1 LRRPPFYLLAGAVY
15 LGLCRLL
22 WRPLRI
28 TLSLPA
34 RLLALL
40 IGGSLYYSGLAL
52 TLWGRFALG
61 KMYDVS
67 STFGAH
73 LYADHRLVTDG
84 PFAFVRHPMY
94 LGILLTGLGGLLLY
108 RSWTFV
114 FLLTHI
120 PSLVIRA
127 RREEEVLAEEF
138 GREWQAYCERT
149 PAWIPHLRQ
158 RRPLARLP
166 LAH

>member
-1 LRRPPFYLLAGAVY
+1 LLRRPPFYLLAGAGY

-22 WRPLRI
+22 WRPLQL

-34 RLLALL
+34 RLLALV
-40 IGGSLYYSGLAL
+40 IGGSLYFSGLAL

-61 KMYDVS
+61 KMYDSS

-73 LYADHRLVTDG
+73 LYADHYLVTGG
-84 PFAFVRHPMY
+84 PFAYLRHPMY
-94 LGILLTGLGGLLLY
+94 LGILLTGVGGLLLY
-108 RSWTFV
+108 RTWTFV

-127 RREEEVLAEEF
+127 RREEEVLATAF
-138 GREWQAYCERT
+138 GRGWQAYCERT
-149 PAWIPHLRQ
+149 PAWLPYLRK
-158 RRPLARLP
+158 RRPLAGLS
-166 LAH
+166 